1 MGENTGHIGNLLNI
15 MAVLFAA
22 KAVFVGA
29 LKSHLAAK
37 SA

>member
-1 MGENTGHIGNLLNI
+1 MGKNAARIGNLLNT

-22 KAVFVGA
+22 KEAFVGV

>member
-1 MGENTGHIGNLLNI
+1 MGENAGHIGNLLYT
-15 MAVLFAA
+15 MAVLFAT
-22 KAVFVGA
+22 KAVFGGV

>member
-1 MGENTGHIGNLLNI
+1 MGENAGRIGNLLNT

-22 KAVFVGA
+22 KAAFVGV